1 MQQIKSV
8 NCGNNYTPAATL
20 SEIIASSGGYF
31 AVSGNDALVE
41 LQYGPQGTTQWTGEA
56 QVPVGNGVLDPGTTG
71 VRFRNA
77 TAGSVAVVTAALYE
91 EAEPRLVITSPGT
104 VSVSGS
110 LSGVTGI
117 VSAAGAI
124 LGGTGFT
131 VAHPGLG
138 QYVITF
144 TTAFAAVPVLLA
156 MPIATGGALFAFNDG
171 IAITS
176 GGGQV
181 NISSDAG
188 ALVSAAFN
196 FVAFGV
202 V

>member
-8 NCGNNYTPAATL
+8 NCGDNYTPAATL

-77 TAGSVAVVTAALYE
+77 TAGQVAVVTAALYE

-110 LSGVTGI
+110 LSGITGQA
-117 VSAAGAI
+117 SAVGGVIA
-124 LGGTGFT
+124 GTGWSCVHTGAGVYT
-131 VAHPGLG
+131 V
-138 QYVITF
+138 TF
-144 TTAFAAVPVLLA
+144 TTPFAAAPDV
-156 MPIATGGALFAFNDG
+156 
-171 IAITS
+171 
-176 GGGQV
+176 
-181 NISSDAG
+181 
-188 ALVSAAFN
+188 LVSLGPSGNTQGDIIVFSTAIGGCVVHVFN
-196 FVAFGV
+196 GAGTPQDQAWSFLAVTMV
-202 V
+202 